1 MARASKSDNGL
12 RCVFTSGTIR
22 AGGTYS
28 LVKAPGQRERHMT
41 DEEAIRMCQE
51 GNRDAFHHLVE
62 QYKDTLYGTAVL
74 MTGNR
79 SSADDQVQEAFLS
92 AWRGIGKFR
101 RGSPF
106 KPWIVRILVNG
117 VLTQR
122 RRRAV
127 ETEPIGEYEPEGDF
141 PDIVESVE
149 AKRKREMVRRAI
161 GSLDPQ
167 HREVVVLRYFADMTV
182 PEIAVSAGIRE
193 GTAKSR
199 LHRALG
205 RLREELGQLAKEG
218 V

>member
-1 MARASKSDNGL
+1 
-12 RCVFTSGTIR
+12 
-22 AGGTYS
+22 
-28 LVKAPGQRERHMT
+28 
-41 DEEAIRMCQE
+41 MCQN

-101 RGSPF
+101 GGSPF
-106 KPWIVRILVNG
+106 KPWLVRILVNG
-117 VLTQR
+117 ILTQR
-122 RRRAV
+122 RRRTV
-127 ETEPIGEYEPEGDF
+127 PTEPLDETDPMDDS
-141 PDIVESVE
+141 PDIVESVD
-149 AKRKREMVRRAI
+149 AKRKRQMVRQAI
-161 GSLDPQ
+161 GVLAPE
-167 HREVVVLRYFADMTV
+167 HREVIVLRYFADMTV
-182 PEIAVSAGIRE
+182 PEVALSAGIRE

>member
-1 MARASKSDNGL
+1 
-12 RCVFTSGTIR
+12 
-22 AGGTYS
+22 
-28 LVKAPGQRERHMT
+28 MT
-41 DEEAIRMCQE
+41 DEEAIRMCQN

-79 SSADDQVQEAFLS
+79 TSADDQVQEAFLS

-106 KPWIVRILVNG
+106 KPWVVRILVNG
-117 VLTQR
+117 ILTQR

-127 ETEPIGEYEPEGDF
+127 ATEPLGESDPVDDS

-149 AKRKREMVRRAI
+149 AKRKRQMVRRAI
-161 GSLDPQ
+161 GGLNPE

-182 PEIAVSAGIRE
+182 PQVALSMGIRE

-205 RLREELGQLAKEG
+205 RLREELGQLAREDS
-218 V
+218 

>member
-1 MARASKSDNGL
+1 
-12 RCVFTSGTIR
+12 
-22 AGGTYS
+22 
-28 LVKAPGQRERHMT
+28 MT
-41 DEEAIRMCQE
+41 DEEAIRMCQN
-51 GNRDAFHHLVE
+51 GDRDAFHHLVD

-101 RGSPF
+101 PGSPF
-106 KPWIVRILVNG
+106 KPWLVRILVNG

-122 RRRAV
+122 RRRTV
-127 ETEPIGEYEPEGDF
+127 STEPLGEADRI
-141 PDIVESVE
+141 DDSVDVVESVE
-149 AKRKREMVRRAI
+149 ARRKRQMVRQAL

-167 HREVVVLRYFADMTV
+167 HREVIVLRYFADLTV
-182 PEIAVSAGIRE
+182 PQVALSAGIRE

-205 RLREELGQLAKEG
+205 RLREELGQLAKEES
-218 V
+218 

>member
-1 MARASKSDNGL
+1 
-12 RCVFTSGTIR
+12 
-22 AGGTYS
+22 
-28 LVKAPGQRERHMT
+28 
-41 DEEAIRMCQE
+41 MCQE

-62 QYKDTLYGTAVL
+62 RYKDTLYGTAVL
-74 MTGNR
+74 MTGSR

-106 KPWIVRILVNG
+106 KPWVVRILVNG
-117 VLTQR
+117 IVSQR

-127 ETEPIGEYEPEGDF
+127 DTEPLGDLDRMDDS

-149 AKRKREMVRRAI
+149 ARRKRELVRRAI
-161 GSLDPQ
+161 GSLEPA
-167 HREVVVLRYFADMTV
+167 HREVIVLRYFADMTV
-182 PEIAVSAGIRE
+182 PQVALSVGIRE

-205 RLREELGQLAKEG
+205 RLREELGQLAKEEA
-218 V
+218 

>member
-1 MARASKSDNGL
+1 
-12 RCVFTSGTIR
+12 
-22 AGGTYS
+22 
-28 LVKAPGQRERHMT
+28 
-41 DEEAIRMCQE
+41 MCQN

-149 AKRKREMVRRAI
+149 AKRKREMVRMAI

-182 PEIAVSAGIRE
+182 PEVAVSAGIRE

-218 V
+218 M